1 MLIKRSYG
9 KIADCGDCDN
19 IIFRDNLPI
28 HSQNYCKLTNK
39 KVRVTDKAC
48 EKFKIG
54 RYIVGWVKE

>member
-1 MLIKRSYG
+1 M
-9 KIADCGDCDN
+9 ADCGDCDN
-19 IIFRDNLPI
+19 SIFRDNLPI

-54 RYIVGWVKE
+54 RYIVGWVIE